1 MRRFTAHHANS
12 DGPFKPVD
20 GVCGAPESEAEGMM
34 AHDGS
39 GHCFFRT
46 QPGNDSKT
54 ARLIDER
61 METNDVCAVATKLA
75 AG

>member
-1 MRRFTAHHANS
+1 
-12 DGPFKPVD
+12 
-20 GVCGAPESEAEGMM
+20 MM